1 METLKLIALIYGVG
15 FMAEYVLVRLS
26 DGTYEDWQDVRDRVF
41 LSLLS
46 WVGVFILVIAL
57 LSRLNFF
64 KKPPRWL

>member
-1 METLKLIALIYGVG
+1 MEILKLIALIYGVG
-15 FMAEYVLVRLS
+15 FMAVYALVRLS
-26 DGTYEDWQDVRDRVF
+26 DGKSGDWQEVGDRVF

-57 LSRLNFF
+57 LSRLDFF

>member
-15 FMAEYVLVRLS
+15 FIAAYTLVRLS
-26 DGTYEDWQDVRDRVF
+26 DGTSEDWQDVGDRVF

-57 LSRLNFF
+57 LSRLDFF